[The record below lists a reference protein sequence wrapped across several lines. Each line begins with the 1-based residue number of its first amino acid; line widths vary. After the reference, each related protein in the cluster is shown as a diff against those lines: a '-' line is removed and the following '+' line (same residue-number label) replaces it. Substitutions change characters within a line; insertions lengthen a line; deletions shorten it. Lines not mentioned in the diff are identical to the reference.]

1 MDRCFSALTVDFIQV
16 NTHSKLITG
25 DGDFFAINALGLV
38 PIPVSSPR

>member
-1 MDRCFSALTVDFIQV
+1 MDRCFSVLTLESIQV
-16 NTHSKLITG
+16 NTHSKPITD

>member
-1 MDRCFSALTVDFIQV
+1 MDRYFSPHAVNFIQV
-16 NTHSKLITG
+16 NTHSKPITD